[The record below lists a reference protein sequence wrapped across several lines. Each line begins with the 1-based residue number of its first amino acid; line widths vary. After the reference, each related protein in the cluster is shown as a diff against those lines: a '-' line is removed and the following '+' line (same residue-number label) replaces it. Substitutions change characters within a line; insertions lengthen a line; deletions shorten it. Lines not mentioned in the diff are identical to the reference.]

1 MIPSVLDVVKK
12 PFYLEILPRISIV
25 GRKDVL
31 QMQEVRGKFI
41 RLAGGLMSLYPEQR
55 DKADSVLVEKTGK
68 HWDEVNPDEWFEA
81 DIYKVFLDAYC
92 ESSVTGE
99 KALIT
104 LGRNIFPTKKKR
116 GELPD
121 DITSALDLLVY
132 STESFTD
139 DHRGDGIRPVGI
151 IKASEGEVILDV
163 PDHGYDCRV
172 DEGVYLGILGMFG
185 IDDGEVEQTK
195 CKSKGDSSCEFRIT
209 W

>member
-1 MIPSVLDVVKK
+1 MP
-12 PFYLEILPRISIV
+12 
-25 GRKDVL
+25 
-31 QMQEVRGKFI
+31 QVRGKFI

-55 DKADSVLVEKTGK
+55 EKADDFLAGSTGK
-68 HWDEVNPDEWFEA
+68 HWDELDPSEWFEA
-81 DIYKVFLDAYC
+81 DIYGVFLDTYC

-104 LGRNIFPTKKKR
+104 LGRNIFPTKKKL

-121 DITSALDLLVY
+121 DIDSALDLLVY
-132 STESFTD
+132 STKSFTD
-139 DHRGDGIRPVGI
+139 DHRGPGIRPVRI
-151 IKASEGEVILDV
+151 IKASDGEAMFDI

-185 IDDGEVEQTK
+185 IEDGAVEQEK
-195 CKSKGDSSCEFRIT
+195 CKKRGDPSCRFRIT